1 MQPTMQPTTQSTLNV
16 NSIKQPA
23 LNSVVLQRLIK
34 EVKMEKEQK
43 NRNKITICLDR
54 ELKEKT
60 EKKFK
65 SSYGISLS
73 SGLALLMTALIEEKI
88 QIFK

>member
-1 MQPTMQPTTQSTLNV
+1 MINFESALKNYMQ
-16 NSIKQPA
+16 
-23 LNSVVLQRLIK
+23 
-34 EVKMEKEQK
+34 
-43 NRNKITICLDR
+43 NKSYLDDDN
-54 ELKEKT
+54 LKEKT

>member
-34 EVKMEKEQK
+34 EVKMEKEQMSCVGG
-43 NRNKITICLDR
+43 N
-54 ELKEKT
+54 
-60 EKKFK
+60 
-65 SSYGISLS
+65 
-73 SGLALLMTALIEEKI
+73 
-88 QIFK
+88 